1 MLHRHLEVSVDKFN
15 EIIFQEFGYDVNV
28 AEQLTAKYHS
38 KLETYNEQTSSG
50 SDFALP
56 EIHFPGLGFIRIEFV
71 PEDYNDEETF

>member
-1 MLHRHLEVSVDKFN
+1 MDKFK

>member
-1 MLHRHLEVSVDKFN
+1 VDKFN

-50 SDFALP
+50 SDFSLP

>member
-1 MLHRHLEVSVDKFN
+1 VDKFN

-71 PEDYNDEETF
+71 PEEHNGEETF

>member
-1 MLHRHLEVSVDKFN
+1 MLHRHLEVSVDKFK

-71 PEDYNDEETF
+71 PEDYNGEETL